1 MKSINIKID
10 NELLTSTIVD
20 EERSTTLNSK
30 QTLELLKNITLNDSK
45 FIKLEDDTL
54 TFLNDGYAFTINNA
68 KEIRNISTNVD
79 KLYSYVTITLNRI
92 KQKEKYKE
100 NTLVNLKINSKR
112 VLLSS
117 TLLASSLF
125 ITGTNKQIDTI
136 TNKNEA
142 TSIENDNSKLFQ
154 IKDEVLDNIIKELD
168 EISALNNKEMNELSN
183 YDNINNNIEEVYLN
197 YETLNDERMKVV
209 ENVVNKYG
217 DTINKY
223 SNKWGLDPRLVTAI
237 ISQESGGRETNIG
250 QIEFD
255 IVKNEVLNV
264 YNFETNEYNKILFT
278 DTVGNDPSI
287 IYITKEDL
295 NNPITNI
302 SCTCIL
308 LRHNLDLFNNHLMA
322 SLTAYNQGYGTVI
335 KLIDN
340 EVYLN
345 NLDNRNDILNHQ
357 SDISFV
363 NTLANI
369 DSNNGDELYA
379 SNVMKYLLNPE
390 EPLKIKTIKDGNVE
404 TINIRVN
411 SSYEIN
417 KSL

>member
-10 NELLTSTIVD
+10 NELLTSTIID

-125 ITGTNKQIDTI
+125 ITGTNKNMETLTPNNE
-136 TNKNEA
+136 TNEYESNN
-142 TSIENDNSKLFQ
+142 ININQ

-209 ENVVNKYG
+209 ENVVNKYE

-223 SNKWGLDPRLVTAI
+223 SNKWGLDPRLVTAM

-255 IVKNEVLNV
+255 IVKNEVITV

-278 DTVGNDPSI
+278 DTVGTDPSI
-287 IYITKEDL
+287 TYITKEDL
-295 NNPITNI
+295 DNPITNI

-308 LRHNLDLFNNHLMA
+308 LRHNLDQFNNHLMA
-322 SLTAYNQGYGTVI
+322 SLTAYNQGYGTVT
-335 KLIDN
+335 KLLDN

-357 SDISFV
+357 SDISFI

-379 SNVMKYLLNPE
+379 SNVMKYLIDPE
-390 EPLKIKTIKDGNVE
+390 KPLEIKTIKDGNVE